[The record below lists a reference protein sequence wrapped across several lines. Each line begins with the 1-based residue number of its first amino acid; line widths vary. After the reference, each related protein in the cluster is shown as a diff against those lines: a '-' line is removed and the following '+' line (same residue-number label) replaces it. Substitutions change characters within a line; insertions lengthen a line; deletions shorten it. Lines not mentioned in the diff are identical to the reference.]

1 MPEDVVREPW
11 EEIEDIVAAQ
21 DADYLDEYLQRLN
34 PAEVARAI
42 SRLDEDTQAGVL
54 TLLEPEDAADLIEEL
69 SDVQGA
75 DLIEDLPV
83 EQAALIVDEMESD
96 VRVDLLQELDKNDA
110 EAILARMDPLEAA
123 NARKLLAYAADT
135 AGGIMITEFLAY
147 GMDMKVADVLD
158 DLREHVDVYSDLNIQ
173 YVYVVND
180 KRTLV
185 GVIPLRNLILSKPD
199 KSLVSIM
206 ITNPLYALVDTTLEE
221 LEQIFDRYTIIGLP
235 VTNNTGRLVGVALRA
250 DVEEALGER
259 AAGALTS
266 FSGIVG
272 GDELRSMPVFP
283 RALRRMSVLG
293 FNLVLSAIAASV
305 ILHFESTIGQLTALA
320 FFIPIIGNM
329 SGCSGNQAVGVSI
342 RELALGIIRPED
354 WKRVLMKEMQVGV
367 INGAMLGIFLSVIA
381 LLLDKGP
388 VMGLVA
394 GAALAFNSLFALC
407 LGGLVPLILRT
418 FGVDPALAAPPI
430 VTSLSDMCGFLI
442 FLSVATWL
450 LI

>member
-1 MPEDVVREPW
+1 MPEDISRAPW
-11 EEIEDIVAAQ
+11 EEIEEIVAAQ
-21 DADYLDEYLQRLN
+21 DADYLDQYLQRLN

-75 DLIEDLPV
+75 DLIEDLPA

-96 VRVDLLQELDKNDA
+96 VRVDLLQELDKEDA

-147 GMDMKVADVLD
+147 EMDMKVADVLE
-158 DLREHVDVYSDLNIQ
+158 DLRKNVEIYSDLNIQ
-173 YVYVVND
+173 YIYVVNQ

-206 ITNPLYALVDTTLEE
+206 ITNPLYVLVDTTLEE

-235 VTNNTGRLVGVALRA
+235 VTDNAGRLVGVALRA
-250 DVEEALGER
+250 DVEEALGEQ

-272 GDELRSMPVFP
+272 GDELRSMPVYLRSF
-283 RALRRMSVLG
+283 RRMSWLS
-293 FNLVLSAIAASV
+293 FNLVLSIIAASV
-305 ILHFESTIGQLTALA
+305 IIHYEQTIHTLVALA
-320 FFIPIIGNM
+320 FFIPVIGNM

-342 RELALGIIRPED
+342 RELTLGVIKPED
-354 WKRVLMKEMQVGV
+354 WRRVFLKELQVGL
-367 INGAMLGIFLSVIA
+367 INGLLLGLLLTVVA
-381 LLLDKGP
+381 LLLDKG
-388 VMGLVA
+388 VYIGLVA
-394 GAALAFNSLFALC
+394 GLALALNTLVALS
-407 LGGLVPLILRT
+407 LGGLVPLILRK
-418 FGVDPALAAPPI
+418 FDVDPALSAPPI
-430 VTSLSDMCGFLI
+430 VTTLSDMCGFLI

-450 LI
+450 LV

>member
-1 MPEDVVREPW
+1 M
-11 EEIEDIVAAQ
+11 
-21 DADYLDEYLQRLN
+21 
-34 PAEVARAI
+34 
-42 SRLDEDTQAGVL
+42 
-54 TLLEPEDAADLIEEL
+54 
-69 SDVQGA
+69 
-75 DLIEDLPV
+75 
-83 EQAALIVDEMESD
+83 
-96 VRVDLLQELDKNDA
+96 
-110 EAILARMDPLEAA
+110 
-123 NARKLLAYAADT
+123 
-135 AGGIMITEFLAY
+135 
-147 GMDMKVADVLD
+147 
-158 DLREHVDVYSDLNIQ
+158 
-173 YVYVVND
+173 
-180 KRTLV
+180 
-185 GVIPLRNLILSKPD
+185 
-199 KSLVSIM
+199 
-206 ITNPLYALVDTTLEE
+206 
-221 LEQIFDRYTIIGLP
+221 
-235 VTNNTGRLVGVALRA
+235 
-250 DVEEALGER
+250 
-259 AAGALTS
+259 
-266 FSGIVG
+266 
-272 GDELRSMPVFP
+272 
-283 RALRRMSVLG
+283 
-293 FNLVLSAIAASV
+293 
-305 ILHFESTIGQLTALA
+305 TALA